1 MITFRS
7 SLPRSITVLAVAA
20 AVMGLTALTAGAVTH
35 GPAPTASSA
44 SNCNISSV
52 SRKLGP
58 TYVTSL
64 KVFNVSCAGGV
75 SLVRAFHQCRMVK
88 GKKGRCTRTVQG
100 YRCAETRS
108 GIKTQFS
115 GKVTCTKGRASVI
128 HTYTQFT

>member
-1 MITFRS
+1 MITFRPS
-7 SLPRSITVLAVAA
+7 VPSLAALAVAA
-20 AVMGLTALTAGAVTH
+20 AVMASFVVTAGAAT
-35 GPAPTASSA
+35 PAPGPTASPA
-44 SNCNISSV
+44 ANCNINSV

-64 KVFNVSCAGGV
+64 KVFNVSCARGV
-75 SLVRAFHQCRMVK
+75 SLVRAFHKCRMVK

-100 YRCAETRS
+100 YRCAEKRG

-115 GKVTCTKGRASVI
+115 GKVTCTRGRASVV

>member
-1 MITFRS
+1 MNTFRPS
-7 SLPRSITVLAVAA
+7 VLRSLAILTVAA
-20 AVMGLTALTAGAVTH
+20 AVLGSMAVTAGAAKN
-35 GPAPTASSA
+35 GPAPTASTA
-44 SNCNISSV
+44 SNCNINSV

-64 KVFNVSCAGGV
+64 KVFNLSCARGV

-88 GKKGRCTRTVQG
+88 GKKGTCRRPVQG
-100 YRCAETRS
+100 YRCTEKRS

-115 GKVTCTKGRASVI
+115 GKVTCTKGRASLI